1 MYIYIYRIFTNDMIK
16 KILILILLEISN
28 DMISLKINNY
38 QMIKQNM
45 SFQNGY
51 GIILIQR
58 KI

>member
-1 MYIYIYRIFTNDMIK
+1 MIK

-58 KI
+58 KM